1 MNDRDKRAYVL
12 LSLWKRFDELYREC
26 TEELS
31 EVLRDVNCYDYQ
43 RILTLWELINRYDEK
58 MNDIKHQLESLV
70 ETY

>member
-1 MNDRDKRAYVL
+1 MDERDKRAYGL
-12 LSLWKRFDELYREC
+12 LLLRKHFDELYREC

-43 RILTLWELINRYDEK
+43 RILMLWELIVRYDEK